1 MQASTVSQNPI
12 ADLIPD
18 QLYQVLEANHL
29 LSEKGIRDYQIRLR
43 FRTLRNDDVAA
54 TEAIELLREEYP
66 YLQFDTLR
74 KIVYRLNHK

>member
-1 MQASTVSQNPI
+1 MQATAGPNPI

-18 QLYQVLEANHL
+18 AVYEVLDANHL

-43 FRTLRNDDVAA
+43 FRNLREGDVAA
-54 TEAIELLREEYP
+54 TDAIEQLREEYP

>member
-1 MQASTVSQNPI
+1 MQPSAGQNPI

-18 QLYQVLEANHL
+18 PLYQVLEANHL

-43 FRTLRNDDVAA
+43 FRALRSEDIPA
-54 TEAIELLREEYP
+54 TDAIELLRDEYP

-74 KIVYRLNHK
+74 KIVYRLNHR

>member
-1 MQASTVSQNPI
+1 MQPSVGQNPI
-12 ADLIPD
+12 ADLISDPV
-18 QLYQVLEANHL
+18 YEMLEANHL

-43 FRTLRNDDVAA
+43 FRALRNEDVAA
-54 TEAIELLREEYP
+54 TDAIERLRDEYP